1 MKVVSLK
8 LSMKTTISFVLLAAP
23 FLASMLSSIAAQADL
38 SRSTIFAMNT
48 IYIDRDYTENGVS
61 LQSKQTD
68 TDLRLMRVEKKWSY
82 GAIFSQSAND
92 SSDAGRSS
100 YGLTTGY
107 YSDKDFYINFSYF
120 FNSKYSTGGADY
132 KGNGNEI
139 DLGFVSKITSSF
151 YAGLMIARKEFKY
164 TDQTIAGV
172 SSTADVAHRELIP
185 MFTFAVVFQ

>member
-1 MKVVSLK
+1 
-8 LSMKTTISFVLLAAP
+8 MKTSISWTLIPVA
-23 FLASMLSSIAAQADL
+23 FLIALMSSFSAHADL
-38 SRSTIFAMNT
+38 SRSMIFAMNT

-61 LQSKQTD
+61 FQSKQTD

-100 YGLTTGY
+100 YGLSTGY
-107 YSDKDFYINFSYF
+107 YSDKDFYINISYF
-120 FNSKYSTGGADY
+120 FNSKYSTGGSDY

-164 TDQTIAGV
+164 TEQTIAGV
-172 SSTADVAHRELIP
+172 SSTIDAAHRELIP